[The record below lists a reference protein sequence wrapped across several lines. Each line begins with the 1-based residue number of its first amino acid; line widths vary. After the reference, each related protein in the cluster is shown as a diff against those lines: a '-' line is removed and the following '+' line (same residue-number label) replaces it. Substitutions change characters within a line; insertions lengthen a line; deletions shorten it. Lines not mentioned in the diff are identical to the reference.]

1 MKKIIAV
8 ILTVSFL
15 AVMPA
20 QAASPDRKV
29 VTTQSVGG
37 GIWCCDAI
45 PA

>member
-20 QAASPDRKV
+20 QAANPDRKV
-29 VTTQSVGG
+29 VTTNSPGG
-37 GIWCCDAI
+37 GQWCCDAI